1 MLDQIR
7 ARIEA
12 EIERLTHE
20 LTVALPKAIKI
31 AVEHGDLRENADY
44 KSALER
50 QQFVQARIN
59 HLTRRMGELS
69 KIDPKSMPHDR
80 VGFGSSVK
88 VLNLSVQEEESFTIV
103 AGDFMDLDAGQ
114 VFARLTHRPRP
125 ARRTRGRGGRRPAA
139 DRRAPL
145 PGPRA
150 PDVADA
156 ARRGRGVSV
165 GRILVI
171 DDDPA
176 MRGSMRRI
184 LERDGHDLREA
195 GDGAEGLRLFRAEP
209 ADVVVTDVLM
219 PGKEGM
225 ETIVELREE
234 APDVRILVVSGG
246 GTMLGESTLSDAQAL
261 GADASLAKPF
271 TVDQLRSAVAVLLTQ
286 PAP

>member
-1 MLDQIR
+1 
-7 ARIEA
+7 
-12 EIERLTHE
+12 
-20 LTVALPKAIKI
+20 
-31 AVEHGDLRENADY
+31 
-44 KSALER
+44 
-50 QQFVQARIN
+50 
-59 HLTRRMGELS
+59 
-69 KIDPKSMPHDR
+69 
-80 VGFGSSVK
+80 
-88 VLNLSVQEEESFTIV
+88 
-103 AGDFMDLDAGQ
+103 
-114 VFARLTHRPRP
+114 
-125 ARRTRGRGGRRPAA
+125 
-139 DRRAPL
+139 
-145 PGPRA
+145 
-150 PDVADA
+150 
-156 ARRGRGVSV
+156 VSV

-184 LERDGHDLREA
+184 LERDGHDVREA

-225 ETIVELREE
+225 ETIVELLEE

>member
-1 MLDQIR
+1 M
-7 ARIEA
+7 
-12 EIERLTHE
+12 
-20 LTVALPKAIKI
+20 
-31 AVEHGDLRENADY
+31 
-44 KSALER
+44 
-50 QQFVQARIN
+50 
-59 HLTRRMGELS
+59 
-69 KIDPKSMPHDR
+69 
-80 VGFGSSVK
+80 
-88 VLNLSVQEEESFTIV
+88 
-103 AGDFMDLDAGQ
+103 
-114 VFARLTHRPRP
+114 
-125 ARRTRGRGGRRPAA
+125 
-139 DRRAPL
+139 
-145 PGPRA
+145 
-150 PDVADA
+150 
-156 ARRGRGVSV
+156 

-184 LERDGHDLREA
+184 LERDGHDVREA

>member
-1 MLDQIR
+1 M
-7 ARIEA
+7 
-12 EIERLTHE
+12 
-20 LTVALPKAIKI
+20 
-31 AVEHGDLRENADY
+31 
-44 KSALER
+44 
-50 QQFVQARIN
+50 
-59 HLTRRMGELS
+59 
-69 KIDPKSMPHDR
+69 
-80 VGFGSSVK
+80 
-88 VLNLSVQEEESFTIV
+88 
-103 AGDFMDLDAGQ
+103 
-114 VFARLTHRPRP
+114 
-125 ARRTRGRGGRRPAA
+125 
-139 DRRAPL
+139 
-145 PGPRA
+145 
-150 PDVADA
+150 
-156 ARRGRGVSV
+156 

-184 LERDGHDLREA
+184 LERDGHDVREA
-195 GDGAEGLRLFRAEP
+195 GDGAEGLHLFRAEP

-271 TVDQLRSAVAVLLTQ
+271 TVDQLRSAVAVLITQ

>member
-1 MLDQIR
+1 
-7 ARIEA
+7 
-12 EIERLTHE
+12 
-20 LTVALPKAIKI
+20 
-31 AVEHGDLRENADY
+31 
-44 KSALER
+44 
-50 QQFVQARIN
+50 
-59 HLTRRMGELS
+59 
-69 KIDPKSMPHDR
+69 
-80 VGFGSSVK
+80 
-88 VLNLSVQEEESFTIV
+88 
-103 AGDFMDLDAGQ
+103 
-114 VFARLTHRPRP
+114 
-125 ARRTRGRGGRRPAA
+125 
-139 DRRAPL
+139 
-145 PGPRA
+145 
-150 PDVADA
+150 
-156 ARRGRGVSV
+156 V

-184 LERDGHDLREA
+184 LERDGHDVREA
-195 GDGAEGLRLFRAEP
+195 GDGAEGLHLFRAEP

-271 TVDQLRSAVAVLLTQ
+271 TVDQLRSAVAVLITQ

>member
-1 MLDQIR
+1 M
-7 ARIEA
+7 
-12 EIERLTHE
+12 
-20 LTVALPKAIKI
+20 
-31 AVEHGDLRENADY
+31 
-44 KSALER
+44 
-50 QQFVQARIN
+50 
-59 HLTRRMGELS
+59 
-69 KIDPKSMPHDR
+69 
-80 VGFGSSVK
+80 
-88 VLNLSVQEEESFTIV
+88 
-103 AGDFMDLDAGQ
+103 
-114 VFARLTHRPRP
+114 
-125 ARRTRGRGGRRPAA
+125 
-139 DRRAPL
+139 
-145 PGPRA
+145 
-150 PDVADA
+150 
-156 ARRGRGVSV
+156 

-184 LERDGHDLREA
+184 LERDGHDVREA

-225 ETIVELREE
+225 GTIVELREE

>member
-1 MLDQIR
+1 
-7 ARIEA
+7 
-12 EIERLTHE
+12 
-20 LTVALPKAIKI
+20 
-31 AVEHGDLRENADY
+31 
-44 KSALER
+44 
-50 QQFVQARIN
+50 
-59 HLTRRMGELS
+59 
-69 KIDPKSMPHDR
+69 
-80 VGFGSSVK
+80 
-88 VLNLSVQEEESFTIV
+88 
-103 AGDFMDLDAGQ
+103 
-114 VFARLTHRPRP
+114 
-125 ARRTRGRGGRRPAA
+125 
-139 DRRAPL
+139 
-145 PGPRA
+145 
-150 PDVADA
+150 
-156 ARRGRGVSV
+156 V

-184 LERDGHDLREA
+184 LERDGHDVREA

>member
-1 MLDQIR
+1 M
-7 ARIEA
+7 
-12 EIERLTHE
+12 
-20 LTVALPKAIKI
+20 
-31 AVEHGDLRENADY
+31 
-44 KSALER
+44 
-50 QQFVQARIN
+50 
-59 HLTRRMGELS
+59 
-69 KIDPKSMPHDR
+69 
-80 VGFGSSVK
+80 
-88 VLNLSVQEEESFTIV
+88 
-103 AGDFMDLDAGQ
+103 
-114 VFARLTHRPRP
+114 
-125 ARRTRGRGGRRPAA
+125 
-139 DRRAPL
+139 
-145 PGPRA
+145 
-150 PDVADA
+150 
-156 ARRGRGVSV
+156 SV

-184 LERDGHDLREA
+184 LERDGHDVREA

-225 ETIVELREE
+225 ETIVELLEE

>member
-114 VFARLTHRPRP
+114 VSLASPI
-125 ARRTRGRGGRRPAA
+125 GRGLLG
-139 DRRAPL
+139 
-145 PGPRA
+145 
-150 PDVADA
+150 
-156 ARRGRGVSV
+156 AR
-165 GRILVI
+165 
-171 DDDPA
+171 
-176 MRGSMRRI
+176 
-184 LERDGHDLREA
+184 
-195 GDGAEGLRLFRAEP
+195 EGEE
-209 ADVVVTDVLM
+209 VVVRLPIGERRFRVL
-219 PGKEGM
+219 
-225 ETIVELREE
+225 ELRTL
-234 APDVRILVVSGG
+234 P
-246 GTMLGESTLSDAQAL
+246 MQLG
-261 GADASLAKPF
+261 
-271 TVDQLRSAVAVLLTQ
+271 VAGE
-286 PAP
+286 

>member
-1 MLDQIR
+1 M
-7 ARIEA
+7 
-12 EIERLTHE
+12 
-20 LTVALPKAIKI
+20 
-31 AVEHGDLRENADY
+31 
-44 KSALER
+44 
-50 QQFVQARIN
+50 
-59 HLTRRMGELS
+59 
-69 KIDPKSMPHDR
+69 
-80 VGFGSSVK
+80 
-88 VLNLSVQEEESFTIV
+88 
-103 AGDFMDLDAGQ
+103 
-114 VFARLTHRPRP
+114 
-125 ARRTRGRGGRRPAA
+125 
-139 DRRAPL
+139 
-145 PGPRA
+145 
-150 PDVADA
+150 
-156 ARRGRGVSV
+156 

-195 GDGAEGLRLFRAEP
+195 GDRAEGLRLFRAEP

>member
-1 MLDQIR
+1 M
-7 ARIEA
+7 
-12 EIERLTHE
+12 
-20 LTVALPKAIKI
+20 
-31 AVEHGDLRENADY
+31 
-44 KSALER
+44 
-50 QQFVQARIN
+50 
-59 HLTRRMGELS
+59 
-69 KIDPKSMPHDR
+69 
-80 VGFGSSVK
+80 
-88 VLNLSVQEEESFTIV
+88 
-103 AGDFMDLDAGQ
+103 
-114 VFARLTHRPRP
+114 
-125 ARRTRGRGGRRPAA
+125 
-139 DRRAPL
+139 
-145 PGPRA
+145 
-150 PDVADA
+150 
-156 ARRGRGVSV
+156 